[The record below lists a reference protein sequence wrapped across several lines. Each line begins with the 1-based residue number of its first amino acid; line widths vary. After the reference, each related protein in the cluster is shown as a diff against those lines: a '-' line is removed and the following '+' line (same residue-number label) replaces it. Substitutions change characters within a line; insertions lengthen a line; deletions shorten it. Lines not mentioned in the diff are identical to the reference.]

1 MFLFFVCQG
10 HYGRHNNEWPPKSV
24 HVLKSWT
31 CEYVNLCGIRDF
43 VDVTKLKT
51 LRWGWCWITQGP
63 NLAIWILESREP
75 PPPPPF
81 FFPEVRVRGKCDYGR
96 MDKKI
101 QCCWLWRCLKGIM
114 SQEVWVASRAGRGK
128 EKDSPLEPSESNAV
142 LLITLFLLVGPLLNF
157 WLVEL

>member
-75 PPPPPF
+75 PPPRPF
-81 FFPEVRVRGKCDYGR
+81 FFLRSESEGNVIMEEWTRRFNVAGFEDVWRGLWAKKYEWPLELEEAR
-96 MDKKI
+96 KKI
-101 QCCWLWRCLKGIM
+101 L
-114 SQEVWVASRAGRGK
+114 
-128 EKDSPLEPSESNAV
+128 P
-142 LLITLFLLVGPLLNF
+142 
-157 WLVEL
+157 